1 MDNPVLRLVRPPS
14 LVEAAVARLTDAI
27 VSGEFK
33 AGQRLVEIDLAAM
46 LGISRAPLREALRT
60 LSKEGL
66 VEMRRGRGA
75 IVASP
80 TDDEVEHMILFR
92 ALVEGAAARL
102 IAFHRDKRV
111 LSHLTAIL
119 GQLEEASARGRHD
132 AFLKHVWNFHGVLCA
147 ESGNPFL
154 AQAWGIAGNVTRL
167 YLQRAVSRID
177 LAAAL
182 SNHRAIHRAVCT
194 MQPAEAE
201 SMVRSLIIRLAYELL
216 GREVPQSI
224 GDYVNPRYK
233 AASTTSGEPK
243 PAKRGARS

>member
-75 IVASP
+75 VVASP
-80 TDDEVEHMILFR
+80 TDDDV
-92 ALVEGAAARL
+92 AARL

-111 LSHLTAIL
+111 LGHLTAIL

-132 AFLKHVWNFHGVLCA
+132 TFLKHVWNFHGVLCA

-154 AQAWGIAGNVTRL
+154 MQAWGIAGNVTRL

-182 SNHRAIHRAVCT
+182 SNHRAIHRAVHT

-201 SMVRSLIIRLAYELL
+201 SVVRSLIIRLAYELL
-216 GREVPQSI
+216 GREIPLSI

-233 AASTTSGEPK
+233 VASTTGEPK
-243 PAKRGARS
+243 AAKRRARS